1 MKVYF
6 YNFCRLLTSYYV
18 RVKTTLKK
26 KEIGFYLEAYP
37 IGIPCELIYRDGI
50 LSELKQDSVRKCYQN
65 YLTSVLFNHIKNCG
79 LIGIPLKLH
88 ERVDATFR
96 GIITLNKHRL
106 INYICST
113 NLYNIIIDE
122 ITNKRNYPGKT
133 WCIDD
138 WIPNSVF
145 YNNLLT
151 LLDLE
156 KDVCAPGGEEDWNND
171 YNDYMVYLFIKLMYD
186 VPDLTGFIYPKTK
199 QYMNTHDIQRK
210 DLFEFVVF
218 DHQITHTITRTD
230 TLTDFIFCSNKIRY
244 EEEKKICDIFFE
256 SAKERKK
263 IKRLDDILILTRA
276 LAMDEIEFLYLK
288 DWSLVLD
295 EVNKRDL
302 VKKIPTAC
310 VKLGFDFNQL
320 FHSLIGNKNSLSLQI
335 INSALKH
342 HESIEN
348 AITNFLKIPLFLE
361 NSSVLGNLGE
371 TLTDFHFLIMGCIP
385 IKRIDVN
392 KSSNNHGIDHIYERI
407 NPKTNKKEWL
417 IVESKVNTSTLSDVQ
432 CTEKW
437 VMGNLL
443 AALVDPE
450 KATEISFEYTKDNTC
465 IKVFYITYNINSLQD
480 ILKNALFKT
489 VIPTVIGQLDR
500 NAVVTRQKKF
510 DGNIPTNPFLPEIF
524 EGFINP

>member
-1 MKVYF
+1 MFFDK
-6 YNFCRLLTSYYV
+6 FCRSLTSHYV
-18 RVKTTLKK
+18 KVKTTLRK

-79 LIGIPLKLH
+79 LIGIPLELH
-88 ERVDATFR
+88 ERVDATFK

-106 INYICST
+106 IDYICNT
-113 NLYNIIIDE
+113 NLYNIIINE
-122 ITNKRNYPGKT
+122 ITNKPNYPDKT
-133 WCIDD
+133 RCINDL
-138 WIPNSVF
+138 IPKSVF

-151 LLDLE
+151 LLELE

-171 YNDYMVYLFIKLMYD
+171 YNNNMTYHFIKLMYD
-186 VPDLTGFIYPKTK
+186 VPHLTEFIYPKTE

-218 DHQITHTITRTD
+218 GYQITHAT
-230 TLTDFIFCSNKIRY
+230 TLTDFIFCSDKIRY
-244 EEEKKICDIFFE
+244 KEEKKICDIFFE

-263 IKRLDDILILTRA
+263 FKRLNDILILTRA
-276 LAMDEIEFLYLK
+276 LAMDEIGFLYLK
-288 DWSLVLD
+288 DWCLVLD

-310 VKLGFDFNQL
+310 VKLGFNFNQL
-320 FHSLIGNKNSLSLQI
+320 FHSLIRNKNSLSHQI

-348 AITNFLKIPLFLE
+348 AITNYLQIPLFLE

-371 TLTDFHFLIMGCIP
+371 TLTDFYFLKMGCIP

-407 NPKTNKKEWL
+407 NPRKKKKEWL
-417 IVESKVNTSTLSDVQ
+417 IVESKVNSSTLSDVQ

-443 AALVDPE
+443 AALDDPE
-450 KATEISFEYTKDNTC
+450 KATEIRFEYTKDNTC
-465 IKVFYITYNINSLQD
+465 IKVFYLIYNINSLQD
-480 ILKNALFKT
+480 KLKDALFKT

-500 NAVVTRQKKF
+500 NAVEIRRQEF
-510 DGNIPTNPFLPEIF
+510 DENIPTNPFLSETF
-524 EGFINP
+524 EGFINQ